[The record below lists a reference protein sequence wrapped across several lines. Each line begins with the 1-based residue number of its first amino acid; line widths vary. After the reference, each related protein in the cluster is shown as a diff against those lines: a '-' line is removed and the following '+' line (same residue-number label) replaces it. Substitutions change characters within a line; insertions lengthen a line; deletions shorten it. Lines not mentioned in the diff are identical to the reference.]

1 MSKTVKICLFSLFC
15 AFLALG
21 TAFAAPKAAKTEK
34 TEKPQ
39 KSVKPTA
46 TANESN
52 AIVVNV
58 AKVTTGD
65 IPQAITALGSLTA
78 QKHVVISS
86 ETAGRIAAINF
97 KDGQQV
103 GRGMPIVQLDN
114 QQAKAMYQT
123 AVTQFHLARQKYER
137 SKQLVDIAI
146 SKQNLAVLNATV
158 ATSQAAVQKALADL
172 NEKQVVAPFSGV
184 LGAFQAQVGDYV
196 SAGSP
201 LVTLVNTEQLR
212 ADYNLPEKDLPNL
225 KVGQLTSVTTS
236 AYPKKVF
243 YGTVTFISPTVSQSS
258 RMVAIQALINNSKN
272 LLSPGMFVHLSQQVG
287 TIKNTII
294 IPAGA
299 IVADIKGYFVYK
311 VVGNKVVQDYIKIG
325 MRIGA
330 KAQVLKGL
338 KVGDRIVVAG
348 QQKLQDGSV
357 IKIASSGGS

>member
-1 MSKTVKICLFSLFC
+1 MNKTVKTCLFLFFC
-15 AFLALG
+15 AFLGFSTVFVAMPQASG
-21 TAFAAPKAAKTEK
+21 AEKAEKVESAA
-34 TEKPQ
+34 
-39 KSVKPTA
+39 SD
-46 TANESN
+46 SN
-52 AIVVNV
+52 AIAVNV
-58 AKVTTGD
+58 VQVRTGN
-65 IPQAITALGSLTA
+65 IPQTITALGSLTA

-103 GRGMPIVQLDN
+103 ARGMPIVQLDN

-146 SKQNLAVLNATV
+146 SKQNLAVLNAMV

-184 LGAFQAQVGDYV
+184 LGAFQVQAGDYV

-212 ADYNLPEKDLPNL
+212 ADYNLPEKDLPSL
-225 KVGQLTSVTTS
+225 KVGQLTSVMTS

-243 YGTVTFISPTVSQSS
+243 YGTVTFISPMVSQSS

-272 LLSPGMFVHLSQQVG
+272 LLSPGMFVHLSQQIG

-294 IPAGA
+294 IPAAA

-311 VVGNKVVQDYIKIG
+311 VVGNKVVQNYITVG
-325 MRIGA
+325 MRIDA

-338 KVGDRIVVAG
+338 TVGDTIVVAG
-348 QQKLQDGSV
+348 QQKLQDGST
-357 IKIASSGGS
+357 IKIIPSGSS